1 MNYLYSME
9 PLSLP
14 KHWATQWM
22 VEQGVATPWLSAFTL
37 LLDISILL
45 AASVLADFIARRV
58 VIGLI
63 RRWVHRTEAKWD
75 DYFLE
80 EKVFQTGVH
89 FITGIVIKGFI
100 PVVFTEHPKTAGFL
114 VQIASLYIV
123 WQLILLVNKTA
134 RAMAHVLEDNPK
146 FKDKP
151 VRTLLQVA
159 QFLSWIL
166 GILGMFSVLTGTALG
181 TLVGALAGFT
191 AILILIFQD
200 AINGLLA
207 NFQISMY
214 DLLKKG
220 DWITFDKFGVDGDVV
235 SIDLTTVKVKN
246 FDNTLSSI
254 PAKAFVTE
262 SFQNWRGMRLAKVRR
277 IKRALLLDLNTI
289 RYADD
294 ALIERMRKVERLQG
308 YLDARQKDIEAF
320 NASSQADK
328 SLSINGRHM
337 TNIGLFRAY
346 VESYLSEHPQV
357 SKKDILLVRQL
368 APTSSGIPLE
378 IYCFVKEIRF
388 EEYETVASDIMD
400 HLMAAV
406 PTFDLQL
413 YQQPTGRDQ
422 LYFPQA

>member
-1 MNYLYSME
+1 ME
-9 PLSLP
+9 PIALP

-22 VEQGVATPWLSAFTL
+22 LEQGVASEWLSFFTL
-37 LLDISILL
+37 LLDIGILL
-45 AASVLADFIARRV
+45 IASLLADFIARRV

-63 RRWVHRTEAKWD
+63 RRWVHRSEAKWD

-89 FITGIVIKGFI
+89 FATGVIIRSIV
-100 PVVFTEHPKTAGFL
+100 PAVFVEHPKTAAFL
-114 VQIASLYIV
+114 VQIIGLYLIF
-123 WQLILLVNKTA
+123 QLVLLINKTA
-134 RAMAHVLEDNPK
+134 RVMAHVLEDNPK

-151 VRTLLQVA
+151 VRTLLQVV
-159 QFLSWIL
+159 QFLSWVL
-166 GILGMFSVLTGTALG
+166 GVLGMLSVLTGTEMG

-220 DWITFDKFGVDGDVV
+220 DWITFEKYGVDGDVV

-246 FDNTLSSI
+246 FDNTLSSV

-262 SFQNWRGMRLAKVRR
+262 SFQNWRGMRQSKVRR
-277 IKRALLLDLNTI
+277 IKRALLLDLNTV
-289 RYADD
+289 RYVDD
-294 ALIERMRKVERLQG
+294 ALLERLKKVERIRPFLAQREQEI
-308 YLDARQKDIEAF
+308 AAH
-320 NASSQADK
+320 NAKMKVDK
-328 SLSINGRHM
+328 SLSINGRHL

-346 VESYLSEHPQV
+346 ADAYLREHPSV
-357 SKKDILLVRQL
+357 SQKDMFVVRQL

-378 IYCFVKEIRF
+378 IYCFLKETRF
-388 EEYETVASDIMD
+388 EEYETLSSDIMD
-400 HLMAAV
+400 HLLAAV
-406 PTFDLQL
+406 PTFGLQL

-422 LYFPQA
+422 LYFPAE

>member
-1 MNYLYSME
+1 M
-9 PLSLP
+9 LS
-14 KHWATQWM
+14 
-22 VEQGVATPWLSAFTL
+22 
-37 LLDISILL
+37 
-45 AASVLADFIARRV
+45 V
-58 VIGLI
+58 V
-63 RRWVHRTEAKWD
+63 
-75 DYFLE
+75 
-80 EKVFQTGVH
+80 
-89 FITGIVIKGFI
+89 
-100 PVVFTEHPKTAGFL
+100 
-114 VQIASLYIV
+114 
-123 WQLILLVNKTA
+123 
-134 RAMAHVLEDNPK
+134 
-146 FKDKP
+146 
-151 VRTLLQVA
+151 
-159 QFLSWIL
+159 
-166 GILGMFSVLTGTALG
+166 TGTALG

-308 YLDARQKDIEAF
+308 YLDSRQKDIEAH

-357 SKKDILLVRQL
+357 SKKDTLLVRQL

>member
-1 MNYLYSME
+1 ME

-37 LLDISILL
+37 LLDIGILL

-58 VIGLI
+58 VISLI

-80 EKVFQTGVH
+80 EKVFQTAVH
-89 FITGIVIKGFI
+89 FVTGMIIRGFI
-100 PVVFTEHPKTAGFL
+100 PVVFTEHPKTASFL
-114 VQIASLYIV
+114 VQIASLYLV
-123 WQLILLVNKTA
+123 WQLILLVNKAA
-134 RAMAHVLEDNPK
+134 RVMAQVLEDNPK

-151 VRTLLQVA
+151 VRTLLQVV

-166 GILGMFSVLTGTALG
+166 GILGMLSVLTGTALG

-235 SIDLTTVKVKN
+235 SIDLTTIKVKN

-277 IKRALLLDLNTI
+277 IKRALLIDLNTI

-294 ALIERMRKVERLQG
+294 ALIERVQKVERLRT
-308 YLDARQKDIEAF
+308 YLDTRQKDIETH
-320 NASSQADK
+320 NSSSQVDK
-328 SLSINGRHM
+328 SLSINGRHL

-346 VESYLSEHPQV
+346 VESYLREHALV
-357 SKKDILLVRQL
+357 SNKDILLVRQL
-368 APTSSGIPLE
+368 APTPSGIPLE

-388 EEYETVASDIMD
+388 EEYEMVASDIMD
-400 HLMAAV
+400 HLLAAV

-422 LYFPQA
+422 LYFPQV